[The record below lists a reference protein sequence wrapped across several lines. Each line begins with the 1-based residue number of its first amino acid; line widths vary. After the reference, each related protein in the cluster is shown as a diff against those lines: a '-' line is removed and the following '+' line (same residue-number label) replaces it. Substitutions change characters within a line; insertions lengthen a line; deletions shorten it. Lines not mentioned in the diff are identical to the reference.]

1 MPREIKLS
9 GSEIAL
15 LKTIGLGGTQVAGR
29 MLIDRA
35 EDMVAAEFL
44 DTLTGLID
52 QGYVLS
58 NKVNLRLIGDVE
70 RAFLRVNPA
79 FSRDLRDAVN
89 PERKR
94 AAQRGP
100 RVRRS

>member
-15 LKTIGLGGTQVAGR
+15 LKTIGLGGTQIAGR
-29 MLIDRA
+29 TLIERA
-35 EDMVAAEFL
+35 EDMVEAEFL

-52 QGYVLS
+52 QGYV
-58 NKVNLRLIGDVE
+58 E
-70 RAFLRVNPA
+70 RSFVRVNPA

-94 AAQRGP
+94 AQTRAK